1 MNEKSLVSQ
10 GIQGSFAGIA
20 SAFITQTLEHMIP
33 WMMVSAAVIV
43 CDLAFGVR
51 KSLLMGE
58 EVRFSRAVRN
68 TMGKMVTYFAFVC
81 MVCMICVASGEQ
93 YDIDIW
99 SCLLVCFIEG
109 CSIIGNILKPK
120 GINFNLI
127 GAFGAMFKRVGLDK
141 EDAKEVFKEVSEE
154 ELEKKRRQN
163 ERRRELRRKKKEE
176 EKRKKEEEKTTK
188 EEEDLEKGSGTARKG
203 RKKSVPQPDKGN

>member
-33 WMMVSAAVIV
+33 WLMVSAAVIL

-93 YDIDIW
+93 YKIDIW
-99 SCLLVCFIEG
+99 ACLLVCFIEG
-109 CSIIGNILKPK
+109 CSIVGNILKPK
-120 GINFNLI
+120 GIDFNL
-127 GAFGAMFKRVGLDK
+127 FGALKETTNGLFRRAGI
-141 EDAKEVFKEVSEE
+141 EGVDAGKMFKEVNADRIF
-154 ELEKKRRQN
+154 EKGKEQEKPKRKAAP
-163 ERRRELRRKKKEE
+163 RRKKKEE
-176 EKRKKEEEKTTK
+176 DNK
-188 EEEDLEKGSGTARKG
+188 
-203 RKKSVPQPDKGN
+203 

>member
-1 MNEKSLVSQ
+1 MNEKTVLVLNNTV
-10 GIQGSFAGIA
+10 QGSFAGIA
-20 SAFITQTLEHMIP
+20 SAFIGQTLSHMIP
-33 WMMVSAAVIV
+33 WIMVTAAVIL

-51 KSLLMGE
+51 KSLIMGD

-93 YDIDIW
+93 YGIDKW

-120 GINFNLI
+120 GINFNLL
-127 GAFGAMFKRVGLDK
+127 GALNEVGRATFKRVNMDVDTGK
-141 EDAKEVFKEVSEE
+141 MFV
-154 ELEKKRRQN
+154 
-163 ERRRELRRKKKEE
+163 KEE
-176 EKRKKEEEKTTK
+176 EKKPRKRATRKPKEK
-188 EEEDLEKGSGTARKG
+188 
-203 RKKSVPQPDKGN
+203 

>member
-1 MNEKSLVSQ
+1 MNEKSLVSH
-10 GIQGSFAGIA
+10 GIQGGFAGIA

-33 WMMVSAAVIV
+33 WLMVSAAVIV

-93 YDIDIW
+93 YKIDIW
-99 SCLLVCFIEG
+99 ACLLVCFIEG
-109 CSIIGNILKPK
+109 CSIVGNILKPK
-120 GINFNLI
+120 GIDFNLI

-141 EDAKEVFKEVSEE
+141 EDAKDVFIEVSEE
-154 ELEKKRRQN
+154 ELKKRRRKN
-163 ERRRELRRKKKEE
+163 ERQSAQR
-176 EKRKKEEEKTTK
+176 KRKTKKT
-188 EEEDLEKGSGTARKG
+188 E
-203 RKKSVPQPDKGN
+203 

>member
-1 MNEKSLVSQ
+1 MNEKTVLVLNNTV
-10 GIQGSFAGIA
+10 QGSFAGIA
-20 SAFITQTLEHMIP
+20 SAFIGQTLSHMIP
-33 WMMVSAAVIV
+33 WLMVTAAVIL

-51 KSLLMGE
+51 KSLIMGE

-93 YDIDIW
+93 YGIDKW

-120 GINFNLI
+120 GIDFNLL
-127 GAFGAMFKRVGLDK
+127 GAFREIGKATFRRVNMEVDTEKVFVQEKPRKR
-141 EDAKEVFKEVSEE
+141 
-154 ELEKKRRQN
+154 QT
-163 ERRRELRRKKKEE
+163 RKPKADDGK
-176 EKRKKEEEKTTK
+176 
-188 EEEDLEKGSGTARKG
+188 
-203 RKKSVPQPDKGN
+203 